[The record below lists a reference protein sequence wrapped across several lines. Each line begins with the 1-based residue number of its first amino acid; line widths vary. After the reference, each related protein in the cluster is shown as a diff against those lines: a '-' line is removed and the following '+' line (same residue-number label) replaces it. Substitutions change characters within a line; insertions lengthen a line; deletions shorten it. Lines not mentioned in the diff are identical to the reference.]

1 MTSCLVSSA
10 SALAAPAAGVIVIMG
25 IMTLPCS
32 ERSNGLRSHSESMS
46 QASLGL
52 QGLPCGLSL
61 PPVLICYP
69 LPSSPLAT
77 PASLPF
83 LTPARYALT
92 WGLCASFSFCLEYSP
107 SRYLRGFPNLI
118 LLQVFAQLSPS
129 QRDFLTTRTLLP
141 PLALSIPCLVSFFP
155 TTCVTNLL
163 TDYAIYLKTKPK
175 NTATK
180 NHCSLPVP
188 PNYK

>member
-10 SALAAPAAGVIVIMG
+10 SALAAPAAGVMVIMG

-32 ERSNGLRSHSESMS
+32 ERSNGLRSHTESMS

-107 SRYLRGFPNLI
+107 SRYLHGFPNLI

-129 QRDFLTTRTLLP
+129 QRDFLTTPNPPPTSGTLHPLP
-141 PLALSIPCLVSFFP
+141 RFIFSYYMCNQPPNRLC
-155 TTCVTNLL
+155 NLL
-163 TDYAIYLKTKPK
+163 KNKTKKHRHQKPLLI
-175 NTATK
+175 A
-180 NHCSLPVP
+180 CSS
-188 PNYK
+188 